1 MNRHFGCPVDRK
13 WQSLRCSRSTDT
25 RSLAGQLV
33 DAFTSLVEATT
44 LAALTGLIY
53 PSFPIQLMKHY
64 TCCRLV
70 FEKQLGR
77 FRFR

>member
-44 LAALTGLIY
+44 LAALQALFLR
-53 PSFPIQLMKHY
+53 PFLSS
-64 TCCRLV
+64 
-70 FEKQLGR
+70 
-77 FRFR
+77 